1 MKLQLSSWA
10 ITRPIPTIV
19 MFLALTIAGIFS
31 FNQLPVTANPVV
43 NFPIVTVTI
52 TQDGSSPTEME
63 NAITKPVERAV
74 SGIPGIRH
82 ITSTIT
88 EGISTTTVEFDLTVD
103 AYIATN
109 DIREQIAQ
117 IRSDL
122 PQTIDEPLINRI
134 DIEGGAILR
143 YAVSSDSQSLADLS
157 WFIDDT
163 VSKQLITAH
172 GVQKVS
178 RLGGADSVIRIE
190 PDADK
195 LAALQLSI
203 LSINELLRSVH
214 QNSAGGSSKYNDL
227 QHTIRILGEKKNVDE
242 INDIQLP
249 IGNQQWIKLGDIAA
263 IYQGQKTAKT
273 ISQLNGKDVVG
284 FAVFRAKGSSDT
296 EVANN
301 VEHELAQLKLKHP
314 DVSIQLVSSTVK
326 YTESSYH
333 LTIQTLLEGA
343 FLTVIIVFFFLKS
356 WRATLVAAVALPLSI
371 LPTFLVLAIFG
382 YSLNSMTLLA
392 LTLVIGI
399 LVDDAIVEI
408 ENIQKYIERG
418 ERPYLAAL
426 KASDAIGFAIVAI
439 TLTIVAVFLPVS
451 FIGGFVGKYF
461 VPFGITVSAAVL
473 SSLLVA
479 RLVTPLMAAYVLLP
493 AKKKAT
499 EHSVPNWINRY
510 SQLLVMTLKHR
521 KLALSFAFIFLIGS
535 ISSIT
540 YLPIGFMPEG
550 DISVS
555 QIEVELPPGTPVEET
570 QKAVR
575 NMAEQLKS
583 RTEIKSI
590 YTIAGISDDADGI
603 AQHKGQIILTLTD
616 PNEREMSQKQFEN
629 SISHLLQQ
637 TPDARYTFSNSEGNK
652 EFSLTFTGADPKEL
666 EIQMHKLRD
675 AVANVDGIN
684 NVRVVKPLLRK
695 ELIISPDLQDLGRT
709 AVNVEEIAN
718 TLRVATMG
726 ESNSRSAK
734 FNLPERQLTL
744 QVILPDNQKND
755 VSALRNLYIRS
766 GNNLTVP
773 LKSVASINF
782 SDGPSQ
788 IDRINRARK
797 MSIEGNLEG
806 LSLGEALEH
815 VVELPEY
822 QSLPKSIEP
831 LEYGDMEFMLDM
843 FERFS
848 TTMLFSVLLVFAI
861 LIILFKDFMQ
871 PITILVALPFSIG
884 GAIIALVL
892 YGAMI
897 DLPVIIGILMLMGI
911 VTKNS
916 ILLVE
921 FILEKE
927 RAGLNRQQAII
938 EAGQERIRP
947 IIMTTFAM
955 IAGMIP
961 LVLTTGADAGFRA
974 PMAVAVIGGL
984 MSSTVLSLLF
994 VPVIYSL
1001 MDDLKKKTLPLLAK
1015 CTSVTQSDRNIKR
1028 W

>member
-195 LAALQLSI
+195 LAALRLSI

-227 QHTIRILGEKKNVDE
+227 QHTIRILGEKKDVDE
-242 INDIQLP
+242 IKDIQLP

-314 DVSIQLVSSTVK
+314 DISIQLVSSTVK

-356 WRATLVAAVALPLSI
+356 WRATLVAAIALPLSI

-493 AKKKAT
+493 AKKKSA

-570 QKAVR
+570 QNAVR

-583 RTEIKSI
+583 RAEIKSI

-675 AVANVDGIN
+675 AIANVNGIN

-734 FNLPERQLTL
+734 FNLPDRQLTL
-744 QVILPDNQKND
+744 QVVLPDNQKND

-766 GNNLTVP
+766 GNDLTVP
-773 LKSVASINF
+773 LKSVANINF

-797 MSIEGNLEG
+797 MSIEGNLDG

-815 VVELPEY
+815 AVELPEY

-884 GAIIALVL
+884 GV
-892 YGAMI
+892 
-897 DLPVIIGILMLMGI
+897 
-911 VTKNS
+911 
-916 ILLVE
+916 
-921 FILEKE
+921 
-927 RAGLNRQQAII
+927 
-938 EAGQERIRP
+938 
-947 IIMTTFAM
+947 
-955 IAGMIP
+955 
-961 LVLTTGADAGFRA
+961 
-974 PMAVAVIGGL
+974 
-984 MSSTVLSLLF
+984 
-994 VPVIYSL
+994 
-1001 MDDLKKKTLPLLAK
+1001 
-1015 CTSVTQSDRNIKR
+1015 
-1028 W
+1028 

>member
-1 MKLQLSSWA
+1 MRLQLSSWA

-19 MFLALTIAGIFS
+19 IFLALTIAGIFS
-31 FNQLPVTANPVV
+31 FIHLPVTANPVIS
-43 NFPIVTVTI
+43 FPIVTVTV
-52 TQDGSSPTEME
+52 TQDGSSPTELE
-63 NAITKPVERAV
+63 NAVTKQIEQAV

-82 ITSTIT
+82 IYSTIT
-88 EGISTTTVEFDLTVD
+88 EGISTTTIEFDLNID

-122 PQTIDEPLINRI
+122 PQTIDEPLINRV
-134 DIEGGAILR
+134 DVEGGAILR
-143 YAVSSDSQSLADLS
+143 YAISSDTQSIADLS
-157 WFIDDT
+157 WFVDDT
-163 VSKQLITAH
+163 ISKQLIMIP
-172 GVQKVS
+172 GVQKVN
-178 RLGGADSVIRIE
+178 RLGGADSIIRVE
-190 PDADK
+190 PDANK

-203 LSINELLRSVH
+203 ISINELLRNVH

-227 QHTIRILGEKKNVDE
+227 QHTIRVLGEKKNIDD
-242 INDIQLP
+242 IKNIQLP
-249 IGNQQWIKLGDIAA
+249 LSDQQWVKLGDIAT
-263 IYQGQKTAKT
+263 IYLGQKTTKT
-273 ISQLNGKDVVG
+273 VSQLDGKDVVG

-296 EVANN
+296 IVAEEVNRAIA
-301 VEHELAQLKLKHP
+301 ELTQKHP
-314 DVSIQLVSSTVK
+314 DVAIELVSSTVK

-343 FLTVIIVFFFLKS
+343 FLTIIIVFFFLKS
-356 WRATLVAAVALPLSI
+356 WRATLVAAIALPLSI
-371 LPTFLVLAIFG
+371 LPTFFILALFD
-382 YSLNSMTLLA
+382 YSLNSITLLA

-473 SSLLVA
+473 SSLFVA
-479 RLVTPLMAAYVLLP
+479 RLVTPLMAAYLLLP
-493 AKKKAT
+493 TSKPVK
-499 EHSVPNWINRY
+499 EDNVPKWILKYTRF
-510 SQLLVMTLKHR
+510 LLVTLRHR
-521 KLALSFAFIFLIGS
+521 KLALSLALLFLIGS
-535 ISSIT
+535 VSTIA
-540 YLPIGFMPEG
+540 YLPAGFMPEG

-555 QIEVELPPGTPVEET
+555 QIDVELPPGTPVEET
-570 QKAVR
+570 NKAISHLAKLLGDREEV
-575 NMAEQLKS
+575 
-583 RTEIKSI
+583 KSI

-603 AQHKGQIILTLTD
+603 AQHKGQLILTLIE
-616 PNEREMSQKQFEN
+616 PHERAMSQKQFEN
-629 SISHLLQQ
+629 SIAHLLQQ
-637 TPDARYTFSNSEGNK
+637 SPDVRYTFSNSDGNK
-652 EFSLTFTGADPKEL
+652 EFSLTFTGTDPEEL
-666 EIQMHKLRD
+666 EAAMHTLRD
-675 AVANVDGIN
+675 SIATVKGIN

-695 ELIISPDLQDLGRT
+695 ELIVTPSTNDLGRT
-709 AVNVEEIAN
+709 AVSADEIAN
-718 TLRVATMG
+718 TLRVASMG

-734 FNLPERQLTL
+734 FNLPERQLAL
-744 QVILPDNQKND
+744 QVILPDYQKDDLN
-755 VSALRNLYIRS
+755 VLNNLYVRS
-766 GNNLTVP
+766 NTQLSVP
-773 LKSVASINF
+773 IKSVTNIDF
-782 SDGPSQ
+782 SDGPTQ
-788 IDRINRARK
+788 IDRVNRSRK
-797 MSIEGNLEG
+797 MVIEGNLEG
-806 LSLGEALEH
+806 LTLGEALEN
-815 VVELPEY
+815 VKALPEY
-822 QSLPKSIEP
+822 NALPLSVEP
-831 LEYGDMEFMLDM
+831 LEDGDIEYMNDM
-843 FERFS
+843 FNRFS

-871 PITILVALPFSIG
+871 PITILAALPFSIG

-927 RAGLNRQQAII
+927 RRGLSRENAII

-955 IAGMIP
+955 IGGMIP

-984 MSSTVLSLLF
+984 LSSTVLSLLF
-994 VPVIYSL
+994 VPVIYSF
-1001 MDDLKKKTLPLLAK
+1001 MDDLKKKILPQLAK
-1015 CTSVTQSDRNIKR
+1015 LTSVTEADRNVKH

>member
-190 PDADK
+190 PDTDK

-314 DVSIQLVSSTVK
+314 DISIQLVSSTVK

-493 AKKKAT
+493 AKKKVT

-575 NMAEQLKS
+575 NMTEQLKS

-590 YTIAGISDDADGI
+590 YTIAGISDGADGI
-603 AQHKGQIILTLTD
+603 AQHKGQIILTLTE

-675 AVANVDGIN
+675 AVANVNGIN
-684 NVRVVKPLLRK
+684 NVRVIKPLLRK

-734 FNLPERQLTL
+734 FNLPDRQLTL
-744 QVILPDNQKND
+744 QVVLPDNQKND

-766 GNNLTVP
+766 GNDLTVP
-773 LKSVASINF
+773 LKSVANMNF

-797 MSIEGNLEG
+797 MSIEGNLDG
-806 LSLGEALEH
+806 LSLGEALER

-1015 CTSVTQSDRNIKR
+1015 CTSVTQSDRDIKR

>member
-195 LAALQLSI
+195 LAALRLSI

-227 QHTIRILGEKKNVDE
+227 QHTIRILGEKKDVDK
-242 INDIQLP
+242 IKDIQLP

-314 DVSIQLVSSTVK
+314 DISIQLVSSTVK

-356 WRATLVAAVALPLSI
+356 WRATLVAAIALPLSI

-493 AKKKAT
+493 AKKKSA

-570 QKAVR
+570 QNAVR